1 MFCRQITITGTER
14 KAIFGAH
21 NRDANN
27 LNIKAHISNHFADQ
41 RQLLKVLFTE
51 AGDVRLDQVKQL
63 ADDSRHAA
71 KMPRTAG
78 AFQHGRKPWN
88 VNVSMGFS
96 TVRVDLFY
104 RGRENQIHFALVQL
118 FAVFLQ
124 GAGVPSQVLRA
135 VELHRVNENT
145 DDDHIGAG
153 FGFVD
158 QLHVAIMQVAHGR
171 YQRHALAFHTQAAN
185 LLAQQ
190 WQGFDN

>member
-1 MFCRQITITGTER
+1 ML
-14 KAIFGAH
+14 KIF
-21 NRDANN
+21 
-27 LNIKAHISNHFADQ
+27 
-41 RQLLKVLFTE
+41 FTE

-63 ADDSRHAA
+63 ADDSRNAA
-71 KMPRTAG
+71 KMPRTAR
-78 AFQHGRKPWN
+78 AFQHGRKPGN

-124 GAGVPSQVLRA
+124 GPWVTSQVLRA

-171 YQRHALAFHTQAAN
+171 YQRHTLAFHTQAAN
-185 LLAQQ
+185 LLTQQ
-190 WQGFDN
+190 RQGFDN

>member
-1 MFCRQITITGTER
+1 
-14 KAIFGAH
+14 
-21 NRDANN
+21 
-27 LNIKAHISNHFADQ
+27 
-41 RQLLKVLFTE
+41 
-51 AGDVRLDQVKQL
+51 
-63 ADDSRHAA
+63 
-71 KMPRTAG
+71 
-78 AFQHGRKPWN
+78 
-88 VNVSMGFS
+88 MGFS

-124 GAGVPSQVLRA
+124 GAWVPSQVLRA